1 MESINDPT
9 IKKYLEFKECE
20 NLIQERQRILDKYL
34 PLNDGRR
41 QLIEDSEELRFVQE
55 EMGKS
60 ESTFLFKS
68 RKGTKVGT
76 NKEGVVEMERQKIK
90 EIIEIE

>member
-1 MESINDPT
+1 M
-9 IKKYLEFKECE
+9 
-20 NLIQERQRILDKYL
+20 
-34 PLNDGRR
+34 
-41 QLIEDSEELRFVQE
+41 IEDSEELRFVQE
-55 EMGKS
+55 EMGRS

-76 NKEGVVEMERQKIK
+76 NKEGVVEIERQKIK